1 MASSIIEDAWREL
14 GRATPARIGLGRAG
28 ASLPTREVLGFSLA
42 HARARDAV
50 YTEFEAEGLA
60 REIETLGWRALRV
73 ASAAPDRP
81 TYLRRPDLGR
91 RLSDDSRRALEARPP
106 ESVDLA
112 IVVADG
118 LSALAVNLNAVPLLA
133 AFQIYA
139 ERAGWRVAPVVLASQ
154 ARVALG
160 DEVGER
166 LRARLTV
173 LLVGERPGLS
183 SSDSLGAYLTY
194 APRVGRVD
202 GERNCVSNVREAG
215 LKPELA
221 AFKIAWLVER
231 ALALSLT
238 GVALKDESEAL
249 LEGGQPVVPL
259 VAK

>member
-1 MASSIIEDAWREL
+1 VANSIIEDAWREL

-50 YTEFEAEGLA
+50 YAEFEAEGIA
-60 REIETLGWRALRV
+60 RQIEALGWRSLRV

-91 RLSDDSRRALEARPP
+91 RLSHDSRRALEAQPR
-106 ESVDLA
+106 EAVDLA

-133 AFQIYA
+133 GFQRYA

-160 DEVGER
+160 DEVGEL
-166 LRARLTV
+166 LRARMTV

-183 SSDSLGAYLTY
+183 SADSLGVYLTY

-221 AFKIAWLVER
+221 AFKIAWLVEQ

-238 GVALKDESEAL
+238 GVTLKDESDAL
-249 LEGGQPVVPL
+249 LEGGRPVPL